1 MVLKGLGLVIPSGRL
16 STEGKKDMAIDAKTS
31 NGTDEIFRAKLLDST
46 RITPENSRE
55 EVRELVFR
63 TEDEGTKVTP
73 GSCVRVLA
81 PGEYGNRY
89 HVRLYSVVDCHD
101 RGGWTDF
108 SLAVRRCFY
117 IDDFNGEEY
126 PGVASNY
133 LCDLRP
139 GDTAEFGGPVSNP
152 FEIPESR
159 AASLLMLGMGTGI
172 APFRGLVRR
181 IYEELGGWQ
190 GKVRLFHGAKT
201 GLDLLYR
208 NEVNNDLGYY
218 YDEPTFK
225 AFQAVSPRPALDVPV
240 ALDVAMENNAEEVW
254 GIVNEP
260 DSRVFVA
267 GVSAMLPQVEK
278 AMGRMAGSPEL
289 WAAKRAELVSQGRWK
304 EVIY

>member
-1 MVLKGLGLVIPSGRL
+1 
-16 STEGKKDMAIDAKTS
+16 MASDAKTA
-31 NGTDEIFRAKLLDST
+31 NGADEIFRAKLLAST

-63 TEDEGTKVTP
+63 TEGEGAKVRP

-81 PGEYGNRY
+81 PGQYGNRH

-101 RGGWTDF
+101 RGEWTEF

-117 IDDFNGEEY
+117 IDDFNGEEH

-133 LCDLRP
+133 LCDLPP
-139 GDTAEFGGPVSNP
+139 GSTAEFSGPLSNP
-152 FEIPESR
+152 FEIPQSPG
-159 AASLLMLGMGTGI
+159 ASLLMLGMGTGI

-201 GLDLLYR
+201 GLELLYR

-240 ALDVAMENNAEEVW
+240 ALDVAMEDNAEEVW

-278 AMGRMAGSPEL
+278 AMARMAGSPEA